1 MSPRFDK
8 QPTRRSETR
17 RHPAAF
23 GLIIDPKERAA
34 RPKVTI
40 WRVLGFMGATIF
52 AWLALGM
59 IWPGLAA
66 CLLAPL
72 VGLVFYELWYIA
84 FESVM

>member
-1 MSPRFDK
+1 
-8 QPTRRSETR
+8 
-17 RHPAAF
+17 
-23 GLIIDPKERAA
+23 
-34 RPKVTI
+34 
-40 WRVLGFMGATIF
+40 MGATIF